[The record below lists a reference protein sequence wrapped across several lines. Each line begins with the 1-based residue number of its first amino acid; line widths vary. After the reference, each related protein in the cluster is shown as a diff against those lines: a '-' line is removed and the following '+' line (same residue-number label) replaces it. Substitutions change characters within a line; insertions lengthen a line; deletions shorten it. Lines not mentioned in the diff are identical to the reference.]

1 MSVLNPHINERTK
14 RCAIYTR
21 KSTSIGLDAEVSSL
35 QSQREVC
42 QAYIKCQAHR
52 NWVELP
58 AVYDDGGYSGGTL
71 ERPALQ
77 RMVAD
82 IEAGRIDVI
91 VIYKIDRL
99 SRSLTDF
106 VRLMDLLDKYDASF
120 VSVTQTFDTS
130 DSMGRL
136 VLNILL
142 IFAQFERE
150 LMSDRVRDK
159 KAAMRRQG
167 LFTGGTPPIGY
178 IRSRRGKLI
187 VDPEWGKIVQEIFR
201 RFPEVSANQLAND
214 LRARGITTRRYRCKN
229 GNVHGGQRLYSS
241 NIVTILKNP
250 IYAGNFV
257 HRGEWMKAAV
267 QPLVTRD
274 EWDLAQN
281 VLCTRFPQIRDP
293 IRSFL
298 LGILH
303 DEHGRRMKVL
313 ARGPG
318 RSKTYRYYRSESAG
332 WSRGT
337 IHRKILVEADRV
349 EQLAVS
355 AIKGLFV
362 DRVKLKE
369 AVLSLGLYSDE
380 TARLLKKGQLAAR
393 RISLMNN
400 VQLREAF
407 LALVPRAE
415 VSKSGLRLLVSCHE
429 LSQFLAWDGQ
439 GIFKKSVLKP
449 GHGADRFRLVYAPA
463 FLICGHHFFGL
474 PINPCPD
481 ATSSPDPH
489 LVRLLEEASEW
500 RQFML
505 ANRTKSIDQLAKEKR
520 VGPTFFAR
528 MLRINY
534 LAPDI
539 QTAIFDGTQPA
550 SLTPRVILYGAM
562 PLDWEQ
568 QRQLMGF

>member
-1 MSVLNPHINERTK
+1 MPITARIETRIV

-58 AVYDDGGYSGGTL
+58 TVYDDGGYSGGTL

-77 RMVAD
+77 RLVAD

-99 SRSLTDF
+99 SRSLADF

-142 IFAQFERE
+142 TFAQFERE

-187 VDPEWGKIVQEIFR
+187 VDPEWGKIVQEIFE
-201 RFPEVSANQLAND
+201 RFPDVSAAQLAND
-214 LRARGITTRRYRCKN
+214 LHARGITTRRFRCKN
-229 GNVHGGQRLYSS
+229 GNIRGGHRIYART
-241 NIVTILKNP
+241 IITILNNP
-250 IYAGNFV
+250 IYAGYFI

-274 EWDLAQN
+274 EWELAQN
-281 VLCTRFPQIRDP
+281 VLRTRFPEVRDP
-293 IRSFL
+293 VRNFL

-303 DEHGRRMKVL
+303 DEQGRRMKVL

-337 IHRKILVEADRV
+337 VHRKILVEADRV

-355 AIKGLFV
+355 AIMALLV

-369 AVLSLGLYSDE
+369 AVLSLGLYSAE
-380 TARLLKKGQLAAR
+380 IARLLKRGQVAAR

-400 VQLREAF
+400 FHLREAF

-415 VSKSGLRLLVSCHE
+415 VNKSGLRLLVSCYE

-439 GIFKKSVLKP
+439 GIFKKCTLKP
-449 GHGADRFRLVYAPA
+449 GHGADRFRLLYAPA
-463 FLICGHHFFGL
+463 FLICGHHFFAL

-481 ATSSPDPH
+481 VTSSPDPD

-505 ANRTKSIDQLAKEKR
+505 ANRTKSIEQLAREKR

-528 MLRINY
+528 MLRLNY

-550 SLTPRVILYGAM
+550 GLTPRIILYGAM